1 MTQGDEDASPPQ
13 AGRGQRAERHAHLLA
28 EELRPHKLGRLLR
41 RAVLPL
47 RRTPPRTQGTSVF
60 KAGSEGVL
68 FFCIHGAGHSALS
81 FATLA
86 REVKHFAT
94 IVAFDL
100 KGHGFSKK
108 EHEGDD
114 YSIETL
120 CSESVE
126 ALKELLQR
134 FPDKNVVVVGHSL
147 GGSIAC
153 RIVDSLT
160 NVEKLERIVG
170 CIVIDVV
177 EGTAIEALPF
187 MNQIITDR
195 PKHFDTLQSAI
206 KWWYSSPY
214 SATPPARSANSSPPA
229 SPCRRSWC
237 STRRTGR
244 SGGAGA

>member
-1 MTQGDEDASPPQ
+1 M
-13 AGRGQRAERHAHLLA
+13 
-28 EELRPHKLGRLLR
+28 
-41 RAVLPL
+41 
-47 RRTPPRTQGTSVF
+47 
-60 KAGSEGVL
+60 
-68 FFCIHGAGHSALS
+68 
-81 FATLA
+81 
-86 REVKHFAT
+86 KHFAT

-108 EHEGDD
+108 EHSNED

-120 CSESVE
+120 CSESIE

-153 RIVDSLT
+153 RIVDTLT

-187 MNQIITDR
+187 MNQIISDR

-206 KWWYSSPY
+206 KWW
-214 SATPPARSANSSPPA
+214 
-229 SPCRRSWC
+229 
-237 STRRTGR
+237 
-244 SGGAGA
+244 